1 LFNGILTFAVIY
13 KVIQQ
18 EQLRQGVAVIW
29 MNLAW
34 FGNTFFEIDVS
45 WWPVPSPQ
53 GALVGLPHT
62 KQRSK
67 APNWT
72 MNHCKSVAFLSN
84 FRMSSLLKIYRR
96 RFCWWRTKE
105 RNNTMHVFLRKPRG
119 IVLKKRSGNA
129 VPTPN

>member
-45 WWPVPSPQ
+45 W
-53 GALVGLPHT
+53 
-62 KQRSK
+62 
-67 APNWT
+67 
-72 MNHCKSVAFLSN
+72 
-84 FRMSSLLKIYRR
+84 
-96 RFCWWRTKE
+96 
-105 RNNTMHVFLRKPRG
+105 
-119 IVLKKRSGNA
+119 
-129 VPTPN
+129 